1 MAYIA
6 QSLPFRRATLGVL
19 GVLLVNAGAL
29 AGRATPGMIRMI
41 RMIRITRIPRMIRIT
56 RMIRMIRLHSRYRP
70 GCKGTP
76 YAWMTFQYDLL
87 VSS

>member
-6 QSLPFRRATLGVL
+6 QSLFFRRATLGVL

-41 RMIRITRIPRMIRIT
+41 RITRIPRMIRI
-56 RMIRMIRLHSRYRP
+56 I
-70 GCKGTP
+70 G
-76 YAWMTFQYDLL
+76 
-87 VSS
+87 